1 LARCITMNESTCSVS
16 SSVRAAV
23 VATFTA
29 DATRD
34 CSRSPLESRLTDTA
48 AAVEAAVA
56 HNTCRGDRVSREW
69 IMHDRAARA
78 LYPALWIARETRL
91 DAKWPCRTG
100 PCAPMCVEQQ
110 RREGLVER
118 VLMGGVAS
126 MRVAHSRLVSL
137 GMIRTVQ
144 GTGLP
149 AVGAD
154 A

>member
-1 LARCITMNESTCSVS
+1 MASVRTVPGVPLARCITMNESTCSVS

-91 DAKWPCRTG
+91 VGRQVAMSDG
-100 PCAPMCVEQQ
+100 PLRANV
-110 RREGLVER
+110 RR
-118 VLMGGVAS
+118 A
-126 MRVAHSRLVSL
+126 A
-137 GMIRTVQ
+137 T
-144 GTGLP
+144 
-149 AVGAD
+149 
-154 A
+154 